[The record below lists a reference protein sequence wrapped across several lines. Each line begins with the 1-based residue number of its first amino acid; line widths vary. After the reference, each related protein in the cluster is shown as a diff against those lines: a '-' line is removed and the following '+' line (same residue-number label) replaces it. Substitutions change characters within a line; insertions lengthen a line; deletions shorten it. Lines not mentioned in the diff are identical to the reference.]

1 MLRFISFLAEAA
13 EQRGIAH
20 IEHPSDRSFDD
31 QNGAQHA
38 LNTIRDVA
46 SGKAPITRKIDDKMS
61 FQAQRHKDGRVGVKY
76 KGSGS
81 SYNYSSKDINKQH
94 GNKPYL
100 AHPLHSLLKHIGK
113 VLPKGSGEYQGGFM
127 SSPETRT
134 TKSGKISH
142 TPNTLKYE
150 TDANS
155 EEGKKLTKSK
165 VSAVIHTKINKA
177 GSPTP
182 ITNSSNFG
190 SHSDFHRVD
199 HVVGNNERKLSPEHK
214 KAVDH
219 HTSEAERLMSGHK
232 YDHLTGHENHLRTY
246 VNSTVRSGG
255 FAHVAGYKSHITA
268 HHDKQIAAV
277 KTEKTKIA
285 KTAVKDNHLA
295 HVDKNNDS
303 FKRTFDIH
311 HHLQQATNHL
321 ARGLDA
327 SSKHPFQTST
337 AGKKSGGE
345 GYVANG
351 VKIVDRQGFS
361 AANFEASKRFKSKDN
376 KK

>member
-199 HVVGNNERKLSPEHK
+199 HVVGKDERKLSPEHQ

-219 HTSEAERLMSGHK
+219 HVKEAEKLMKDHTYGH
-232 YDHLTGHENHLRTY
+232 LAGHEGHLRTY
-246 VNSTVRSGG
+246 INSTVRSGDTPS
-255 FAHVAGYKSHITA
+255 VSGYKAHLAA

-277 KTEKTKIA
+277 KMEKTKAA
-285 KTAVKDNHLA
+285 KTREKNNSLA
-295 HVDKNNDS
+295 HVDKNKS
-303 FKRTFDIH
+303 AFQHSFDIH
-311 HHLQQATNHL
+311 HHVQQATNHL

-327 SSKHPFQTST
+327 ASKHPFETSIE
-337 AGKKSGGE
+337 GKTSGGE

-351 VKIVDRQGFS
+351 VKIVDRAGFS
-361 AANFEASKRFKSKDN
+361 AANLKASDKFKRK
-376 KK
+376 